1 MSNKAIIVSG
11 PSGSGKTT
19 IVHKLIEIPEF
30 NLEFSIS
37 ATTRKRRD
45 NEIDG
50 KDYYFITPEEF
61 RTKIEENAFIEWEEV
76 YKNYYYGTLKS
87 EIERIFNNG
96 KNVIFDVDVNGA
108 INLKNYFK
116 TNALSIF
123 IKPPSIEEL
132 RKRLENRKT
141 ETPEKIESRIARA
154 NYELKFEKKFDK
166 VIVNKDLNLAIEE
179 AIQIVKDFLLSN

>member
-1 MSNKAIIVSG
+1 MNNKAIIVSG

-37 ATTRKRRD
+37 ATTRKKRD

-50 KDYYFITPEEF
+50 KDYYFLTPEEF
-61 RTKIEENAFIEWEEV
+61 RTKIEEKAFIEWEEV
-76 YKNYYYGTLKS
+76 YKNHYYGTLKS
-87 EIERIFNNG
+87 EIERIWLAG
-96 KNVIFDVDVNGA
+96 KNIIFDVDVNGA

-116 TNALSIF
+116 ENSITIF
-123 IKPPSIEEL
+123 IKPPSLEEL

-154 NYELKFEKKFDK
+154 TYELKFEKKFDII
-166 VIVNKDLNLAIEE
+166 IVNEILEE
-179 AIQIVKDFLLSN
+179 SIKKAEQVVREFLFSI